1 MRRVSRK
8 KQRGIVLVF
17 SLVILLLITLLG
29 INMVQQNR
37 LQFMMVANSQEQT
50 SSFVDTE
57 GVLALAEAYIGDTRY
72 ATWPLP
78 SPIPDPVGT
87 TYTCNKAAGTSNFD
101 QLKPRM
107 LTSTNLGLSAAI
119 IASSNPSVE
128 ITRTSCMTIGNVE
141 IECTPDTTQANGWAA
156 TEMQC
161 YQTDPAQCSTEIY
174 TLKTILLDS
183 SGSQH
188 VMQSRYAVRCDS

>member
-1 MRRVSRK
+1 MATK
-8 KQRGIVLVF
+8 NELYDQLNE
-17 SLVILLLITLLG
+17 LWE
-29 INMVQQNR
+29 
-37 LQFMMVANSQEQT
+37 QFQENHR
-50 SSFVDTE
+50 
-57 GVLALAEAYIGDTRY
+57 AHAEKG
-72 ATWPLP
+72 
-78 SPIPDPVGT
+78 
-87 TYTCNKAAGTSNFD
+87 NKAAGTSNFD